1 MNSSQLT
8 IHISRTSVHVAEVLL
23 SSQEIIKEETFQ
35 LMESSSEGYK
45 KALSEVFNQFTFKDS
60 YQEYTAAWSTPKNIF
75 VPLGVFNESSEKSI
89 YKLMFGKDIDE
100 STIDY
105 NRLMELSM
113 VSVYEIPHWV
123 KSFLIMKYP
132 TIAIKHEHAMVI
144 RALFQKNTFKRKIN
158 LTFNDEYINIDI
170 IDKNELTFSN
180 TFEYQTVEDVVY
192 HLLFVLRQE
201 NLMEQE
207 GGIDLYYVGEP
218 LKTKAEETIKILEQ
232 IKPFQRLSIGNIDS
246 VIKLHTLCV

>member
-1 MNSSQLT
+1 MNNSQLT

-23 SSQEIIKEETFQ
+23 SNQEIIRENSLE
-35 LMESSSEGYK
+35 LIENSSEGYK
-45 KALSEVFNQFTFKDS
+45 RVLGEFFDKLNLKDS
-60 YQEYTAAWSTPKNIF
+60 YEEYTAAWATPKNTFI
-75 VPLGVFNESSEKSI
+75 PLGVFNESSEKSI
-89 YKLMFGKDIDE
+89 YHFMFGKDIDD

-113 VSVYEIPHWV
+113 VSVYEIPNWV

-132 TIAIKHEHAMVI
+132 TMAIKHEHAMLT

-170 IDKNELTFSN
+170 INKNELAFSN
-180 TFEYQTVEDVVY
+180 TFEYQTVEDVIY

-201 NLMEQE
+201 DLMEKE
-207 GGIDLYYVGEP
+207 GEINMYFVGNI
-218 LKTKAEETIKILEQ
+218 LKQRAEETKKTIEQ
-232 IKPFQRLSIGNIDS
+232 IKPFQRLTIGQIDS
-246 VIKLHTLCV
+246 IIKLHTLCV